1 MTVRAKFIV
10 NSITSSMGSRKSG
23 EKDPKTGYETYVA
36 AEMWTIKMNPVYGNS
51 DPNHE
56 NTKFWDASPGG
67 SFELNCVNAEAVRQ
81 FDIGK
86 EYYFDISPA

>member
-1 MTVRAKFIV
+1 MTVRAKFAV
-10 NSITSSMGSRKSG
+10 NSITRTLGSRKSG
-23 EKDPKTGYETYVA
+23 DKYVSC
-36 AEMWTIKMNPVYGNS
+36 EVWTINMQPVYGNG

-67 SFELNCVNAEAVRQ
+67 SFSLNCVNAEAVKQ

-86 EYYFDISPA
+86 EYYFDISPAS

>member
-1 MTVRAKFIV
+1 MTVRAKFTV
-10 NSITSSMGSRKSG
+10 NSITRSMGSRKNHATD
-23 EKDPKTGYETYVA
+23 KYEP
-36 AEMWTIKMNPVYGNS
+36 AEMWTIKASPVYGHG

-67 SFELNCVNAEAVRQ
+67 SFELNCVNAEAVKQ

-86 EYYFDISPA
+86 EYYFDISPAP